1 MLIIGETTAHTAHS
15 FTIPTPDFTMPNQP
29 AVPDNTPQST
39 KLRMMQLTA
48 KLREKADACGAGFIG
63 GFLDPNTGEVFVMS
77 NMEKDD
83 PRYILPDVLNPDKQ

>member
-1 MLIIGETTAHTAHS
+1 
-15 FTIPTPDFTMPNQP
+15 
-29 AVPDNTPQST
+29 
-39 KLRMMQLTA
+39 MMQLTA

-83 PRYILPDVLNPDKQ
+83 PRYILPDALNPDKQ

>member
-1 MLIIGETTAHTAHS
+1 MLIIGETTAYTAHS

-48 KLREKADACGAGFIG
+48 QLRKKLTLAGAGFIG
-63 GFLDPNTGEVFVMS
+63 GFFDPNTGEVFVMS

-83 PRYILPDVLNPDKQ
+83 PRYILPDALNPDKQ